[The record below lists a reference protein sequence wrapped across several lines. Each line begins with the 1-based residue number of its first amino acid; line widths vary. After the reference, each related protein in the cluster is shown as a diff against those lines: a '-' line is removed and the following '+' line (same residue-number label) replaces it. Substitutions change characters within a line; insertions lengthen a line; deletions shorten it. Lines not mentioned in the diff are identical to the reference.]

1 MKKQLKG
8 SAFLLLAT
16 FIWGTT
22 FIAQSTDLAV
32 TNPFTF
38 QAVRCFL
45 AVIGLIPVTFLFD
58 KKEGRN
64 FQKEWRNPKLW
75 KAGLLCGIPLLLA
88 CNLQQLGI
96 GYTSAGKAA
105 FLTAMYIVLVPVLGL
120 LLGRKITFMVPISVA
135 IAVVGLYFLSF
146 VGVERINIGD
156 VLLFG
161 CALMFAVQIQA
172 VDKFAPQVD
181 PLRLNCLQ
189 ALVCAVGSAIIAFFT
204 EEVSL
209 SGLLEGWFPL
219 CYAGFLSMGL
229 AYSLQILG
237 QKHLE
242 PTAAS
247 LIMSLE
253 SVFAVLA
260 GWLLLSETLA
270 PQEALG
276 CALMFVAV
284 ILSQIPVKQAFPSG
298 EGGSPKG

>member
-1 MKKQLKG
+1 MRKQLKG
-8 SAFLLLAT
+8 SAYLLLAT

-22 FIAQSTDLAV
+22 FIAQSVDLAV
-32 TNPFTF
+32 TNPFAF

-45 AVIGLIPVTFLFD
+45 AVIGLVPVTFLFD
-58 KKEGRN
+58 KKEGRD
-64 FQKEWRNPKLW
+64 FRKEWRDPRLW
-75 KAGLLCGIPLLLA
+75 KAGLLCGIPLFLA

-96 GYTSAGKAA
+96 GCTTAGKAA

-120 LLGRKITFMVPISVA
+120 ALGKKITFMVPVSVA
-135 IAVVGLYFLSF
+135 VAVVGLYFLSF

-156 VLLFG
+156 VLLLV

-172 VDKFAPQVD
+172 VDRFAPQVD

-189 ALVCAVGSAIIAFFT
+189 ALVCAVGSAVIAFFA
-204 EEVSL
+204 EEISL
-209 SGLLEGWFPL
+209 SGLLAGWFPL

-260 GWLLLSETLA
+260 GWLLLQETLA

-276 CALMFVAV
+276 CVLMFAAV

>member
-1 MKKQLKG
+1 MINCGAVMRNEKTIKRQRL
-8 SAFLLLAT
+8 SAACHFYL
-16 FIWGTT
+16 GH
-22 FIAQSTDLAV
+22 QSTDLAV
-32 TNPFTF
+32 TNPFSF

-75 KAGLLCGIPLLLA
+75 KAGLLCGIPLFLA

-120 LLGRKITFMVPISVA
+120 ALGRKITFMVPVSVA

-156 VLLFG
+156 VLLLG

-172 VDKFAPQVD
+172 VDRFAPQVD

-189 ALVCAVGSAIIAFFT
+189 ALVCAVGSAVIAFFA
-204 EEVSL
+204 EEISL
-209 SGLLEGWFPL
+209 SGLLAGWFPL

-276 CALMFVAV
+276 CVLMFVAV
-284 ILSQIPVKQAFPSG
+284 ILSQIPVPQR
-298 EGGSPKG
+298 EGKTK

>member
-1 MKKQLKG
+1 MRKQLKG

-32 TNPFTF
+32 TNPFSF

-75 KAGLLCGIPLLLA
+75 KAGLLCGIPLFLA

-120 LLGRKITFMVPISVA
+120 ALGRKITFMVPVSVA

-156 VLLFG
+156 VLLLG

-172 VDKFAPQVD
+172 VDRFAPQVD

-189 ALVCAVGSAIIAFFT
+189 ALVCAVGSAVIAFFA
-204 EEVSL
+204 EEISL
-209 SGLLEGWFPL
+209 SGLLAGWFPL

-276 CALMFVAV
+276 CVLMFVAV
-284 ILSQIPVKQAFPSG
+284 ILSQIPVPQR
-298 EGGSPKG
+298 EGKTK

>member
-1 MKKQLKG
+1 MKQRLRG
-8 SAFLLLAT
+8 STRLLLAT

-22 FIAQSTDLAV
+22 FIAQSVGMDHIG
-32 TNPFTF
+32 PFTF
-38 QAVRCFL
+38 QAIRCFL
-45 AVIGLIPVTFLFD
+45 AVIGLMPVIALFD

-64 FQKEWRNPKLW
+64 FRKGWCDPKLW
-75 KAGLLCGIPLLLA
+75 KAGLLCGIPLFLA
-88 CNLQQLGI
+88 CNLQQVGI
-96 GYTSAGKAA
+96 VYTSAGKAA

-120 LLGRKITFMVPISVA
+120 LLGRKITFMVPISVG

-146 VGVERINIGD
+146 VGVEKINIGD
-156 VLLFG
+156 ILLLG
-161 CALMFAVQIQA
+161 SALMFAVQIQA
-172 VDKFAPQVD
+172 VDKFASAVD

-189 ALVCAVGSAIIAFFT
+189 ALVCAVGSAVVTVFS
-204 EEVSL
+204 EEVTV
-209 SGLLEGWFPL
+209 SGVLACWFPL

-237 QKHLE
+237 QKLLE

-260 GWLLLSETLA
+260 GWIVLKETLA

-276 CALMFVAV
+276 CVLMFVAV
-284 ILSQIPVKQAFPSG
+284 ILSQVPVPS
-298 EGGSPKG
+298 KK

>member
-1 MKKQLKG
+1 MRKQLKG

-64 FQKEWRNPKLW
+64 FQKEWRDPKLW

-120 LLGRKITFMVPISVA
+120 ALGRKITFMVPISVA

-156 VLLFG
+156 VLLLG

-172 VDKFAPQVD
+172 VDRFAPQVD

-276 CALMFVAV
+276 CGLMFVAV